1 MPRAWHA
8 LAGYTAVA
16 LVATWPLITG
26 LSRVV
31 PWDLGDPVLVM
42 WILAWDCEQLL
53 AILGGDLTRIASFFD
68 APMFHPAP
76 LTLAYSEHLLAQATQ
91 GLPVY
96 AITGD
101 PILTYNLLFL
111 STFILSGLGAY
122 LFVRELTG
130 DARAAFVAGL
140 LFAFAPYRMPQGPHL
155 QVLSA
160 QWMPFALYGF
170 RRYFQTG
177 RLRPLAGAAAALVAL
192 NHSSLYHMLYFA
204 PFAGTYVVWEVVQRG
219 LWRRWQ
225 TFAALGTAAVA
236 VVALT
241 VPLLLPYLAVRD
253 TLDLGRTRG
262 ETIRYSADVYSY
274 ATAAAGQVAWG
285 STARAFPKPEGD
297 LFPGLVTLAL
307 ALVGIALWRR
317 ETADD
322 PERRPWI
329 VWTLRVA
336 LALHLVAIGTVLLY
350 RRVRFDLGLFSISI
364 SDANQLLVRAAVLAV
379 LIAVMSAAAR
389 VRMRSFLRSR
399 GFFVFALVA
408 AVWLSLGPAPRSLG
422 VPIELAS
429 PYALLHE
436 YVPGYDGMRVP
447 ARLATVVT
455 LMLAVLAGFGAAVI
469 GSAFAPPAL
478 RRDGRAAAALGV
490 VCLLALAESVI
501 LPLPVEPLSPPAHAP
516 AAYHA
521 LAREPAS
528 TVVAELPL
536 GDYEGDLR
544 AMFYGLAHRRPMLN
558 GYSGFFPPD
567 YPLLT
572 AALSNVPAHPDIAIT
587 ALAQHGA
594 THVLIHEAAWPDG
607 TGVRTTAVL
616 KERGAVE
623 VFRDGADAVL
633 RLASR

>member
-16 LVATWPLITG
+16 LLATWPLLSG
-26 LSRVV
+26 LSRLV

-53 AILGGDLTRIASFFD
+53 AILGGDLGRIATFFD
-68 APMFHPAP
+68 APMFYPAP
-76 LTLAYSEHLLAQATQ
+76 LTLAYSEHLLAQAIQ
-91 GLPVY
+91 GLPIY
-96 AITGD
+96 AVTRD

-160 QWMPFALYGF
+160 QWMPFALYGL
-170 RRYFQTG
+170 RRYLDTG
-177 RLRPLAGAAAALVAL
+177 RVRPLAGAVAAVVAL
-192 NHSSLYHMLYFA
+192 HHSSIYHMLYVA
-204 PFAGTYVVWEVVQRG
+204 PFAAAYVLWELVQRG

-225 TFAALGTAAVA
+225 TLAALATAAAA
-236 VVALT
+236 VVVLT
-241 VPLLLPYLAVRD
+241 VPLLLPYVAVRE
-253 TLDLGRTRG
+253 TLELGRTRG

-274 ATAAAGQVAWG
+274 ATAAAGQATWG
-285 STARAFPKPEGD
+285 AAARAFPKPEGD
-297 LFPGLVTLAL
+297 LFPGLTTIAL
-307 ALVGIALWRR
+307 ALLGMALWRR
-317 ETADD
+317 ETSDEA
-322 PERRPWI
+322 EKRPWL

-336 LALHLVAIGTVLLY
+336 LVLHLIAIAAVLLN
-350 RRVRFDLGLFSISI
+350 RRMLLDLGLFTISI
-364 SDANQLLVRAAVLAV
+364 SDANQLLVRPAVLAV
-379 LIAVMSAAAR
+379 MIAVLSAAAR
-389 VRMRSFLRSR
+389 VRMRSFLRTR

-429 PYALLHE
+429 PYALLYEH
-436 YVPGYDGMRVP
+436 VPGYDGLRVP

-455 LMLAVLAGFGAAVI
+455 LMLAVLAGLGTAVI
-469 GSAFAPPAL
+469 GRRRFAA
-478 RRDGRAAAALGV
+478 GAIGV
-490 VCLLALAESVI
+490 ACVVALAESVI
-501 LPLPVEPLSPPAHAP
+501 LPLPVERLARPARAP

-536 GDYEGDLR
+536 GDVEGDLR
-544 AMFYGLAHRRPMLN
+544 AMFFGLAHRRPILN
-558 GYSGFFPPD
+558 GYSGFFPPH
-567 YPLLT
+567 YTLLT
-572 AALSNVPAHPDIAIT
+572 VALSDVPAHPEI
-587 ALAQHGA
+587 ALAALNEQGA
-594 THVLIHEAAWPDG
+594 THVLVHEAAWPDDSG
-607 TGVRTTAVL
+607 AQTTAAL
-616 KERGAVE
+616 KQRGAIE
-623 VFRDGADAVL
+623 IFRDGADAVL
-633 RLASR
+633 RLPAEERR

>member
-16 LVATWPLITG
+16 LLATWPLLSG
-26 LSRVV
+26 LSRLV

-53 AILGGDLTRIASFFD
+53 AILGGDLGRIATFFD
-68 APMFHPAP
+68 APMFYPAP
-76 LTLAYSEHLLAQATQ
+76 LTLAYSEHLLAQAIQ
-91 GLPVY
+91 GLPIY
-96 AITGD
+96 AVTRD

-160 QWMPFALYGF
+160 QWMPFALYGL
-170 RRYFQTG
+170 RRYLDTG
-177 RLRPLAGAAAALVAL
+177 RVRPLAGAVAAVVAL
-192 NHSSLYHMLYFA
+192 HHSSIYHMLYVA
-204 PFAGTYVVWEVVQRG
+204 PFAAAYVLWELVQRG

-225 TFAALGTAAVA
+225 TLAALATAAAA
-236 VVALT
+236 VVVLT
-241 VPLLLPYLAVRD
+241 VPLLLPYVAVRE
-253 TLDLGRTRG
+253 TLELGRTRG

-274 ATAAAGQVAWG
+274 ATAAAGQATWG
-285 STARAFPKPEGD
+285 AAARAFPKPEGD
-297 LFPGLVTLAL
+297 LFPGLTTIAL
-307 ALVGIALWRR
+307 ALLGMALWRR
-317 ETADD
+317 ETSDEA
-322 PERRPWI
+322 EKRPWL

-336 LALHLVAIGTVLLY
+336 LVLHLIAIAAVLLN
-350 RRVRFDLGLFSISI
+350 RRMLLDLGLFTISI

-379 LIAVMSAAAR
+379 MIAVLSAAAR
-389 VRMRSFLRSR
+389 VRMRSFLRTR

-429 PYALLHE
+429 PYALLYEH
-436 YVPGYDGMRVP
+436 VPGYDGLRVP

-455 LMLAVLAGFGAAVI
+455 LMLAVLAGLGTAVI
-469 GSAFAPPAL
+469 GRRRFAA
-478 RRDGRAAAALGV
+478 GAIGV
-490 VCLLALAESVI
+490 ACVVALAESVI
-501 LPLPVEPLSPPAHAP
+501 LPLPVERLARPARAP

-536 GDYEGDLR
+536 GDVEGDLR
-544 AMFYGLAHRRPMLN
+544 AMFFGLAHRRPILN
-558 GYSGFFPPD
+558 GYSGFFPPH
-567 YPLLT
+567 YTLLT
-572 AALSNVPAHPDIAIT
+572 VALSDVPAHPEI
-587 ALAQHGA
+587 ALAALNEQGA
-594 THVLIHEAAWPDG
+594 THVLVHEAAWPDDSG
-607 TGVRTTAVL
+607 AQTTAAL
-616 KERGAVE
+616 KQRGAIE
-623 VFRDGADAVL
+623 IFRDGADAVL
-633 RLASR
+633 RLPAEERR